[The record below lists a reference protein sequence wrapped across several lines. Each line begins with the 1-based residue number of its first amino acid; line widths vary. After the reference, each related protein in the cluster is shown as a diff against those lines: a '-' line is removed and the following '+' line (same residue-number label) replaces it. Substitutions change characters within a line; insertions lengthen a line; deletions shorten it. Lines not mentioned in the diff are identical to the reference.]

1 MTDWEKGNIVTVT
14 KMRDCTCYPPL
25 REGAGRV
32 SYSGCREVLK
42 IMLYLQLFYTFFKIG
57 LFGFGG
63 GYAMLSLIQGEV
75 VTRYGW
81 LTPQEF
87 TDIVAVSQMTPGPIG
102 INSAT
107 YVGFTAT
114 GSVWGSIVATTAV
127 VLPSFILMLTISR
140 FFLKYQKHPLVEAVF
155 KGLRPA
161 VVGLLASA
169 ALVLMNEENFGSP
182 SDDLRSFL
190 ISCALFAAAFI
201 GTRFYKLNPIGMII
215 ACGVAGWLLY

>member
-1 MTDWEKGNIVTVT
+1 
-14 KMRDCTCYPPL
+14 
-25 REGAGRV
+25 
-32 SYSGCREVLK
+32 
-42 IMLYLQLFYTFFKIG
+42 MLYLQLFYTFFKIG

-63 GYAMLSLIQGEV
+63 GYAMLSMIQGEV

-114 GSVWGSIVATTAV
+114 GSVWGSIVATFAV
-127 VLPSFILMLTISR
+127 VLPSFILMLTISK

-169 ALVLMNEENFGSP
+169 ALVLMNEENFSSP
-182 SDDLRSFL
+182 TNDLYSF
-190 ISCALFAAAFI
+190 IVSCLLFIITFI
-201 GTRFYKLNPIGMII
+201 GTRRFKLNPIGMII
-215 ACGVAGWLLY
+215 VCGIAGLLLY

>member
-1 MTDWEKGNIVTVT
+1 M
-14 KMRDCTCYPPL
+14 
-25 REGAGRV
+25 
-32 SYSGCREVLK
+32 
-42 IMLYLQLFYTFFKIG
+42 MLYLQLFYTFFKIG

-63 GYAMLSLIQGEV
+63 GYAMISMIQGEV

-81 LTPQEF
+81 LSPQEF

-114 GSVWGSIVATTAV
+114 GSVWGSVVATFAV
-127 VLPSFILMLTISR
+127 VLPSFILMLTISK
-140 FFLKYQKHPLVEAVF
+140 FFLKYQKHPIVESVF
-155 KGLRPA
+155 SGLRPA

-182 SDDLRSFL
+182 AEDRYSFL
-190 ISCALFAAAFI
+190 ISCLIFLVAFV
-201 GTRFYKLNPIGMII
+201 GTRRFKLNPIGMII